1 MHGLFAK
8 CIDTKLFN
16 DFFNKDKD
24 FVDFLKYVNR
34 KIFNIFKKENG
45 RIVVYSKIDILD
57 IAGIDVDVICD
68 GMIFKKIVRFQNCN
82 FKGKVSFKNCIFEE
96 GVYFNN
102 SIFSNH
108 ADFHECKFYK
118 DACFYGVTFEKV
130 PNFSAC
136 YFKELKA
143 VNLINVNIDDLDFNK
158 VENFIENNFNDE
170 QCNTEIKWDLT
181 NQPVIEQKYKLKYAK
196 NIKDSFRTIKD
207 ILITQNNT
215 LEAQEWH
222 KLELYAKEI
231 EIETNL
237 EKTHKS
243 DRKQPLNQPKET
255 NLIGLTIDKI
265 ILWLYRNTSFHHT
278 NFTRILNFSSCVIAV
293 YALIMYIFYLSMP
306 YSDLFITKAIV
317 LFVAIGCISYNIK
330 KSGVAFI
337 NILIAFLIL
346 FGSIVLA
353 LSLCMPRIYA
363 NILFFITLY
372 ILSIVAVVPF
382 YFTNIIQKSFISFL
396 FHYVIYF
403 LILIVLVIK
412 PQIINPFVGIFPS
425 NKLFENELE
434 AKLNTLNPNII
445 IKLSKIS
452 QKEFIEQIDYQTINN
467 VSFVEA
473 NEAKKVIVANRAELN
488 DIISFVFNN
497 KKIEYFKQILLTL
510 ENSPSDL
517 VEIIKNIDD
526 SNNNFAV
533 LYDMTKL
540 LNLDFTN
547 NNNDINYNLNKKM
560 SYLFIMHSNEAY
572 EIFNSKENQT
582 KLKNILS
589 LINLD
594 KSLHLQE
601 IKQTIDYDII
611 MSSTIKSTSIIYSII
626 LLLCIFSLQKTARKN
641 SIIPS

>member
-1 MHGLFAK
+1 M
-8 CIDTKLFN
+8 CIDTRLFN
-16 DFFNKDKD
+16 NFFDKNKN
-24 FVDFLKYVNR
+24 FIDFLKYVDR
-34 KIFNIFKKENG
+34 KIFNILKKEND
-45 RIVVYSKIDILD
+45 RIVVYGRIDILD
-57 IAGIDVDVICD
+57 ITAGIDTNIICN
-68 GMIFKKIVRFQNCN
+68 GITFKKTVRFQNCN
-82 FKGKVSFKNCIFEE
+82 FKGKISFKNCIFED

-102 SIFSNH
+102 SIFSNY

-118 DACFYGVTFEKV
+118 DTCFYSATFEKV

-136 YFKELKA
+136 YFKEPKA

-170 QCNTEIKWDLT
+170 QCKTEIKRDLT
-181 NQPVIEQKYKLKYAK
+181 NQPMIEQKYKLKYAK
-196 NIKDSFRTIKD
+196 NIKDSFRIIKD

-243 DRKQPLNQPKET
+243 NRNQPLNQPKET
-255 NLIGLTIDKI
+255 NVITLTLDKI
-265 ILWLYRNTSFHHT
+265 ILWLYRNTSLHHT
-278 NFTRILNFSSCVIAV
+278 NFTRILNFSSCVIVV
-293 YALIMYIFYLSMP
+293 YALMMCAVYLFTP
-306 YSDLFITKAIV
+306 HSDLLIIKAIILFIT
-317 LFVAIGCISYNIK
+317 IGYISYTIK
-330 KSGVAFI
+330 KSDNIFT
-337 NILIAFLIL
+337 NILILFLML
-346 FGSIVLA
+346 FGGIVLA
-353 LSLCMPRIYA
+353 LSVSILGVYT

-372 ILSIVAVVPF
+372 ILLIIGIIPS
-382 YFTNIIQKSFISFL
+382 YFTYIVKKSSVSLVFHFI
-396 FHYVIYF
+396 IYF
-403 LILIVLVIK
+403 IMLIILVIK
-412 PQIINPFVGIFPS
+412 PQLINPFIGIFS
-425 NKLFENELE
+425 SDKLFESKLE
-434 AKLNTLNPNII
+434 SKLNTLNPNII

-452 QKEFIEQIDYQTINN
+452 QKEFIGQIDYTATNN
-467 VSFVEA
+467 ASFVEA

-497 KKIEYFKQILLTL
+497 KKIEYFRQILLTL

-517 VEIIKNIDD
+517 SEIVKNIDD

-594 KSLHLQE
+594 ETLHLQE

-611 MSSTIKSTSIIYSII
+611 MSGTIKSTSIIYSII